1 MSEQRIARI
10 SPLLVLL
17 QEALD
22 ARAGGSV
29 PEEGVALV
37 ALGQLA
43 RLHIPVRGVLP
54 MSDDQLFN
62 AVDDIGM
69 RHFDLGAI
77 KQAVDRALSQIEQPS
92 TRDEIE
98 VAIDHLCAVLN
109 VVYFDAGL
117 AFGITLADLRS
128 L

>member
-1 MSEQRIARI
+1 MSEPNIARI
-10 SPLLVLL
+10 SPLLALL

-22 ARAGGSV
+22 SRSSGGD
-29 PEEGVALV
+29 PQEGAALV

-43 RLHIPVRGVLP
+43 RLRIPLRGALP

-62 AVDDIGM
+62 AIDDVGV
-69 RHFDLGAI
+69 RHFDLGPI
-77 KQAVDRALSQIEQPS
+77 KEAVNRALSQIEPSS

-98 VAIDHLCAVLN
+98 VSIDHLCAVLN

-128 L
+128 V